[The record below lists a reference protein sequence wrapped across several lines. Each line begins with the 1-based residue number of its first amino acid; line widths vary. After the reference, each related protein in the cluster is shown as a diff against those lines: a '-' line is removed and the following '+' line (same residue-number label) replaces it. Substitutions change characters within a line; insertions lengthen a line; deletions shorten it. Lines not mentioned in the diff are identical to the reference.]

1 MENKIKFI
9 PRGNKVLL
17 EAKFEVS
24 TINILNDDSIKNLTP
39 KSYAVVEVSNNIK
52 DITVGDSVKLAHGTM
67 PTLIE
72 MPGDNQNLKAK
83 QEIHKS
89 GKAIVGV
96 GTIKFHE
103 YLLVD
108 EFDIVGIWKTIDT
121 NIN

>member
-39 KSYAVVEVSNNIK
+39 KSYTVVEVSNNIK
-52 DITVGDSVKLAHGTM
+52 DIAVGDNVKLAHGAM

-72 MPGDNQNLKAK
+72 IPGDNQNLKAK
-83 QEIHKS
+83 QEIYKS

-108 EFDIVGIWKTIDT
+108 EFDIVGIWKTVDP